1 MQEFALLAL
10 VMLLGLGA
18 YWAMVVFPKQ
28 RDFTKRQRYVRA
40 LAAGDE
46 VVTYGGIVGRV
57 ISIESDK
64 GIAMV
69 EIADGVVVRLIT
81 AALVQS
87 YDPEEFAKA
96 ARAGL
101 EEEPESKTT
110 TETS

>member
-57 ISIESDK
+57 ISIEADQ

-69 EIADGVVVRLIT
+69 EIADGIVVRLIT
-81 AALVQS
+81 AALVQP

-101 EEEPESKTT
+101 EEDAVTDA
-110 TETS
+110 ETS